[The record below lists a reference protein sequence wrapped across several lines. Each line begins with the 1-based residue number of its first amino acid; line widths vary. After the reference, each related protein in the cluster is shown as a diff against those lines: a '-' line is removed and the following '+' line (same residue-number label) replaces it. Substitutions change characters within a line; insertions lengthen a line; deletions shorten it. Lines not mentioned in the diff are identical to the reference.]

1 MSPEANPIVVANA
14 KLAATAEVTQELVRS
29 RAELSL
35 ALGQLVGS
43 RIVAEGYPS
52 WATYNQT
59 PDPKS
64 GRPRIGSGPIYGAY
78 RSSDELRPIACQG
91 EVLATG
97 HDFVEIGLEPPQTGA
112 GSVVSYTIKVANLLS
127 LKPVETK
134 PE

>member
-1 MSPEANPIVVANA
+1 MPPEASPIAVANA

-43 RIVAEGYPS
+43 RIKAEGYPS
-52 WATYNQT
+52 WSTYNQT

-78 RSSDELRPIACQG
+78 RSRGERQPIICQG
-91 EVLATG
+91 EVLASG
-97 HDFVEIGLEPPQTGA
+97 HDFVEIGLEPTQTA
-112 GSVVSYTIKVANLLS
+112 VGSFVSYTIKVANLLS
-127 LKPVETK
+127 LMPIETK